1 MRKKYSILKGV
12 KTSDFGIDPYLT
24 MNDPA
29 ILIQEISSFKEVEIE
44 TSRDLVSNPTVQ
56 NMDLE
61 DMMNMQFKEYIKQ
74 NQDYILSLPNEVR
87 TLIYEKAKIK
97 PYKKS
102 VAKFRE
108 IMTQPLAPPTKLFM
122 L

>member
-74 NQDYILSLPNEVR
+74 N
-87 TLIYEKAKIK
+87 
-97 PYKKS
+97 
-102 VAKFRE
+102 
-108 IMTQPLAPPTKLFM
+108 
-122 L
+122 